1 MSETI
6 AFLVRDAALV
16 GNHGFRVQRNIIQKI
31 QPPMPNLP
39 YTFNIRGG
47 AGVLTLQ
54 SGD

>member
-6 AFLVRDAALV
+6 AFWVRDAALA
-16 GNHGFRVQRNIIQKI
+16 GNRGFRVQRNISKN
-31 QPPMPNLP
+31 PTPMPNLP